1 MKKTKLIMSG
11 LFSFVLANSLY
22 AANHK
27 LTLDE
32 AIEIALHNNA
42 KLKVSQTAIKIADTM
57 YNQAM
62 SASYPTLDASVN
74 AMRMDQAP
82 MYELRGVTKID
93 NTQTI
98 NMYNGLSGA
107 AAVDGNPTLSNAYGA
122 IANAT
127 PKTSELPVSMSV
139 QTSGRDIAVS
149 KIQLQYPLYTGG
161 KITSIINQAQIGKL
175 IAAEGKKRT
184 TNEVVFDIKRYYY
197 GVKLAE
203 NLKQL
208 ASDTQERMSFVRDLT
223 EKLYKGGSLHVKKTD
238 YLRSELSVELIESLD
253 EEIKQKEEMAKAA
266 LVFAMGLPWT
276 DTVELSDREFKK
288 PNMSKTLANLVND
301 AYKFNPDYT
310 RLKMAIKINGEKI
323 KEAKSDYYPTVGLMA
338 SAQNLYSD
346 YHYGMTNETNRN
358 SWTIGVGVNWSLFN
372 GMRTTNKVQQ
382 SRLEKLQL
390 EQKQIILKD
399 ALALQ
404 VKQAFLQMKNSYK
417 QYEIL
422 SKASKTASQNRD
434 LNTRAYQEDMVSTKD
449 VIEAQLMESYTLGA
463 YYRALH
469 DNALAHANADY
480 IVAKSIEEELKK

>member
-1 MKKTKLIMSG
+1 MKKMYFIAKSL
-11 LFSFVLANSLY
+11 LLLATAGSLY
-22 AANHK
+22 GANHI
-27 LTLDE
+27 LTLDD
-32 AIEIALHNNA
+32 AIKIALQNNA

-62 SASYPTLDASVN
+62 SANYPSLDASVN

-107 AAVDGNPTLSNAYGA
+107 AGVDGNPTLSNAYGA

-127 PKTSELPVSMSV
+127 PTTSKLPVSMSV
-139 QTSGRDIAVS
+139 QTAGRDIAVS

-161 KITSIINQAQIGKL
+161 KITSLINQAKIGKS
-175 IAAEGKKRT
+175 IAAEGKRRT
-184 TNEVVFDIKRYYY
+184 TNEVVHDIKRYYY
-197 GVKLAE
+197 GAKLAE
-203 NLKQL
+203 NLSRL

-223 EKLYKGGSLHVKKTD
+223 KRLYKGGSLHVKKTD
-238 YLRSELSVELIESLD
+238 YLRSELSVELIESLS

-266 LVFAMGLPWT
+266 LIFAMGLPWN
-276 DTVELSDREFKK
+276 DTVQIKDAAFEEPK
-288 PNMSKTLANLVND
+288 MSKTLATLVD
-301 AYKFNPDYT
+301 TAYKFNPDYT
-310 RLKMAIKINGEKI
+310 TLKMAIKINGEKI
-323 KEAKSDYYPTVGLMA
+323 KEAQSDYYPSIGLMA

-346 YHYGMTNETNRN
+346 YHYGITNETNRN

-372 GMRTTNKVQQ
+372 GMRTSNKVEQN
-382 SRLEKLQL
+382 RLEKLQL

-417 QYEIL
+417 QYNIL
-422 SKASKTASQNRD
+422 SKAIKTAAQNRD
-434 LNTRAYQEDMVSTKD
+434 LNTRAYQEDMVDTKE
-449 VIEAQLMESYTLGA
+449 VIEAQLIESYTLGA
-463 YYRALH
+463 YYRAMYN
-469 DNALAHANADY
+469 NAIAHANADY
-480 IVAKSIEEELKK
+480 IVAKSVEEELQK

>member
-1 MKKTKLIMSG
+1 MSS
-11 LFSFVLANSLY
+11 LFSFVLTNSLY

-82 MYELRGVTKID
+82 TYELRGMTKVD

-107 AAVDGNPTLSNAYGA
+107 ALADGNNNLAGAYGQ
-122 IANAT
+122 IANTT
-127 PKTSELPVSMSV
+127 PKTSVLPVSMSI
-139 QTSGRDIAVS
+139 QTAGRDIALS

-161 KITSIINQAQIGKL
+161 KITSLINQAKMGKL
-175 IAAEGKKRT
+175 IAAEGKRRT
-184 TNEVVFDIKRYYY
+184 TNEVVYDIKRYYY
-197 GVKLAE
+197 GVKLAK
-203 NLKQL
+203 NLSRL

-223 EKLYKGGSLHVKKTD
+223 ERLYKGGSLHVKKTD
-238 YLRSELSVELIESLD
+238 YLRSKLSVELIESLN

-266 LVFAMGLPWT
+266 LIFAMGLPWS
-276 DTVELSDREFKK
+276 DTVQIKDAAFEEPK
-288 PNMSKTLANLVND
+288 MSKTLAALVD
-301 AYKFNPDYT
+301 TAYKFNPDYT
-310 RLKMAIKINGEKI
+310 TLKMAIKINGEKI
-323 KEAKSDYYPTVGLMA
+323 KEAQSDYYPTIGLMA

-372 GMRTTNKVQQ
+372 GMRTSNKVEQ

-404 VKQAFLQMKNSYK
+404 VKQAFLEMKNSYK
-417 QYEIL
+417 QYKIL
-422 SKASKTASQNRD
+422 SKASQTASENRS
-434 LNTRAYQEDMVSTKD
+434 LNTRAYEEDMVSTKD
-449 VIEAQLMESYTLGA
+449 VIEAQLMESYTKGA
-463 YYRALH
+463 YYRAMYN
-469 DNALAHANADY
+469 NALAHANADY
-480 IVAKSIEEELKK
+480 IVAKSIEEELQK

>member
-1 MKKTKLIMSG
+1 MKITRLIMSG
-11 LFSFVLANSLY
+11 LFSFVLTNSLY

-175 IAAEGKKRT
+175 IAAEGKRRT
-184 TNEVVFDIKRYYY
+184 TNEVGAY
-197 GVKLAE
+197 
-203 NLKQL
+203 
-208 ASDTQERMSFVRDLT
+208 
-223 EKLYKGGSLHVKKTD
+223 
-238 YLRSELSVELIESLD
+238 
-253 EEIKQKEEMAKAA
+253 
-266 LVFAMGLPWT
+266 
-276 DTVELSDREFKK
+276 EFCTR
-288 PNMSKTLANLVND
+288 PN
-301 AYKFNPDYT
+301 
-310 RLKMAIKINGEKI
+310 
-323 KEAKSDYYPTVGLMA
+323 
-338 SAQNLYSD
+338 
-346 YHYGMTNETNRN
+346 
-358 SWTIGVGVNWSLFN
+358 
-372 GMRTTNKVQQ
+372 RTTLQRWFTSCQKD
-382 SRLEKLQL
+382 RLS
-390 EQKQIILKD
+390 
-399 ALALQ
+399 A
-404 VKQAFLQMKNSYK
+404 
-417 QYEIL
+417 
-422 SKASKTASQNRD
+422 
-434 LNTRAYQEDMVSTKD
+434 
-449 VIEAQLMESYTLGA
+449 
-463 YYRALH
+463 
-469 DNALAHANADY
+469 
-480 IVAKSIEEELKK
+480 